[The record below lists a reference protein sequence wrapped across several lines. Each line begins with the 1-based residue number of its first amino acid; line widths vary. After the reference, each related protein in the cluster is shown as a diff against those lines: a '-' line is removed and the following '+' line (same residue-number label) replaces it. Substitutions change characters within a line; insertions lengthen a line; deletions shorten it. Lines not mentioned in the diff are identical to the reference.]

1 MIQNDKLSR
10 QETDSRLLFLEQVV
24 DNSPVAVF
32 AIDKDRIVTHW
43 NRACE
48 YLTGIKAEDVVG
60 TDGHWKAFYD
70 EPTDTMADIMAKGKD
85 LTGIEHRF
93 GKAVSRSTS
102 LNSTFEVEKFFPNIK
117 DGVWLIGTVF
127 PILDANGEITGAVES
142 LLDVTERRRAE
153 ESLQQTLETMET
165 ILENVPFGIV
175 IVDKEKRI
183 KSINT
188 AALKI
193 IKRDRSDAMGHLCN
207 DIFCPALKGCCPVWD
222 KHQKVDNAE
231 RVAYDNDGNEIPIL
245 KTCIPLV
252 LEGEEVLLEAFVDIT
267 ELVESKRIAEEACRV
282 KSEFLANMSHEIRTP
297 MNSIIGF
304 GDLLMETQL
313 TEEQHDYLQTMTGS
327 SKNLLT
333 LINDILDFS
342 KIESGKMTVEKI
354 DTELEPVVKHLQAS
368 MLPLAFAK
376 GIGLVVQTDSSV
388 PEHIVTDPARLSQCL
403 INLVSN
409 SIKFTEEGQ
418 VCVNVTADTLDGN
431 AAVCFTVEDTGV
443 GIPKEKQRTIFESFS
458 QADNSTTR
466 KYGGTGLGLTITK
479 KLVELMEGVIHLE
492 SEPGKGTIFSIILP
506 TITELMDKEEEM
518 EQNQAQVPDAQVKSE
533 LMKFSGKVLVAEDN
547 LANQFLV
554 RKLLEKHGLNVT
566 IAEDGQQAVEAVEQE
581 SYDMIFMDV
590 QMPVMNGYE
599 ATRALR
605 AANINIPIVALTAS
619 VMVEDRKRCIESGC
633 DDYLAKPIDRADL
646 QEMLNKY
653 LEPAVTT
660 V

>member
-1 MIQNDKLSR
+1 MIQNQKLSR

-32 AIDKDRIVTHW
+32 AIDKDHVVTHW

-48 YLTGIKAEDVVG
+48 KLLGIKAEDVVG

-85 LTGIEHRF
+85 LIGIEHRF

-102 LNSTFEVEKFFPNIK
+102 LNSTFEVEKYFPNIK
-117 DGVWLIGTVF
+117 GGVWLIGTVF
-127 PILDANGEITGAVES
+127 PILDANGEITGVVES

-153 ESLQQTLETMET
+153 ENLQQTLKTMET

-193 IKRDRSDAMGHLCN
+193 IKRDRSDAMGHLCY

-222 KHQKVDNAE
+222 KKQKIDNAE
-231 RVAYDNDGNEIPIL
+231 RVACGNDGREIPIL
-245 KTCIPLV
+245 KTCIPLI

-313 TEEQHDYLQTMTGS
+313 TEEQHDYLKTMTGS
-327 SKNLLT
+327 SRDLLT

-376 GIGLVVQTDSSV
+376 GIGLAVQTDSSV

-418 VCVNVTADTLDGN
+418 VCVNVTADTLDGK

-506 TITELMDKEEEM
+506 TITELMDKEEKM